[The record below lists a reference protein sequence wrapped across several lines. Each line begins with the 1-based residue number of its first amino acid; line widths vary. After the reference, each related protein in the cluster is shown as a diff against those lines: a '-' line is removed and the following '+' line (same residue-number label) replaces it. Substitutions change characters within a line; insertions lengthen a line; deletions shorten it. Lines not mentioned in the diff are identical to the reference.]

1 MEATVSTA
9 FIYAILGGVLSVF
22 SLIYYQK
29 TKDPEFK
36 RKPIYYAGIF
46 SCIGIIIK
54 KIKPGNLIPFAPF
67 MALGGISVWIM
78 GYEFWN
84 KILFYSIS

>member
-46 SCIGIIIK
+46 FIVANIIYYMYLPNDITGQLK
-54 KIKPGNLIPFAPF
+54 VKNVFSPNVLEMKTGQPTF
-67 MALGGISVWIM
+67 
-78 GYEFWN
+78 
-84 KILFYSIS
+84 

>member
-46 SCIGIIIK
+46 FIVANIIYYMYLPNYITGQLK
-54 KIKPGNLIPFAPF
+54 VKNVFSQNVLEMKTGQPTF
-67 MALGGISVWIM
+67 
-78 GYEFWN
+78 
-84 KILFYSIS
+84 

>member
-46 SCIGIIIK
+46 FIVAFDQIFK
-54 KIKPGNLIPFAPF
+54 
-67 MALGGISVWIM
+67 LGFNQIF
-78 GYEFWN
+78 E
-84 KILFYSIS
+84 LFDFLS